1 MAGSSGSL
9 IIACGALAWEIMALI
24 RTHGWTSLE
33 VQCLP
38 AIWHNTP
45 QKIPDGV
52 RQKIRENR
60 DRFDNIFVAYGDC
73 GTGGLLDEV
82 LEEEGV
88 ERIDGAHCYQF
99 YMGTQDFDALHD
111 NDPTCFYLTDYL
123 AKHFDTLIW
132 KGLGIDR
139 HPELLPMYFGNYTA
153 VVYLAQIEDEALQE
167 KAKAAADKLGLE
179 YRYIFTGY
187 GGIAP
192 LLAKAT
198 S

>member
-1 MAGSSGSL
+1 MAGPSGSL

-24 RTHGWTSLE
+24 RTHGWTDLE

-99 YMGTQDFDALHD
+99 YMGAEDFDALHEG
-111 NDPTCFYLTDYL
+111 DPTCFYLTDYL

-132 KGLGIDR
+132 KGLGIER

-153 VVYLAQIEDEALQE
+153 VVYLAQVEDEALQE
-167 KAKAAADKLGLE
+167 KAKAAAEKLGLE

-192 LLAKAT
+192 LLAKAA